1 METNKEKC
9 IALLDQ
15 IPESKLGYA
24 LAFICGLLVSDA
36 ANQRSKCYGK
46 TKGGLTN
53 VTVTARAT
61 LFLC

>member
-15 IPESKLGYA
+15 IPESKLGYV

-36 ANQRSKCYGK
+36 ANQDSV
-46 TKGGLTN
+46 LN
-53 VTVTARAT
+53 VMEKQKEG
-61 LFLC
+61 

>member
-15 IPESKLGYA
+15 IPESKLGYV

-36 ANQRSKCYGK
+36 ADKDSVLNAMEGQKEG
-46 TKGGLTN
+46 
-53 VTVTARAT
+53 
-61 LFLC
+61 